1 MSKPRSNA
9 RAITADEHPSLAGLY
24 LAEKPVRQAARGP
37 KPNLGGAMGAIM
49 VERDAKSKL
58 FQLELSLVRCAIIA
72 A

>member
-1 MSKPRSNA
+1 
-9 RAITADEHPSLAGLY
+9 
-24 LAEKPVRQAARGP
+24 
-37 KPNLGGAMGAIM
+37 MGAIM